1 MNRLDHELP
10 EIAAAV
16 GISAGRVVAGNIGS
30 KDRYEYT
37 VIGDPVNIASR
48 LSELAKQEP
57 GRILASQRT
66 VNMANEEEAHF
77 WMIDGATVLR
87 GRSDATV
94 LARPENPVV
103 TSFAL
108 RKERQQQNKHHDG
121 TMQTNTPDH
130 NTTQL

>member
-1 MNRLDHELP
+1 MNRLDRELP

-48 LSELAKQEP
+48 LSELAKREP

-66 VNMANEEEAHF
+66 VNLANVEEAHF

-103 TSFAL
+103 ASFA
-108 RKERQQQNKHHDG
+108 EREEREHQRE
-121 TMQTNTPDH
+121 
-130 NTTQL
+130 TQD